1 MRKIFS
7 LILTLALVLTFGV
20 ASAFAADSAGDA
32 SATVMKIAGTSG
44 TVKIA
49 TEKGKDVTPSDGTKL
64 LTGYTVKTA
73 AASYCY
79 ISLDD
84 AKAIKLDQN
93 TKVKIEKSGKKIEIT
108 LKSGQ
113 LYFDVEKKLSGNE
126 SMNIKTS
133 NLTTG
138 IRGTSGTMQLLMPLA
153 ITEELRNKVLS
164 DLSALRTRPVTTMQL
179 FSGQTEI
186 KPGIGIGPSAKLS
199 AGEQLTFALTP
210 GIPSTPGTPG
220 LLTPSLPAP
229 EQFIQKSE
237 LEIDNFG
244 ARAIIENAAI
254 KNGMPVGEALQAST
268 EKIVEQA
275 GAALETLQVA
285 DNALQQISDAVSDP
299 QLLDEKIAGE
309 EQQAVQQTE
318 AAAQTIEGAKTDA
331 GSGSAE
337 GAASEQVFE
346 NVSVQQS
353 SGIDAGKAVFD
364 GNAVTVEDTPT
375 TRPSTGGGSSSG
387 GQQEEAWLTGYTGT
401 YDCQSH
407 AIATNLSARLADYDI
422 WFFND
427 ADRYNELVTLYS
439 RVESEYAEV
448 SESMAGTS
456 DGAPAFGAYLRN
468 YWSDQ
473 LAQFDSNLATSDSQT
488 VENVADSGV
497 YYYFAIE
504 KGDAAGS
511 RYGDVRVLIGRA
523 EISIKWYDLE
533 TNEEVAQNAVFP
545 AGTEQIPVE
554 PVIGVYRTPQDFVIF
569 GADDDYRAAD
579 TISSGGVNVT
589 FRPVVAGDAPQGRA
603 GEYTVRLAS
612 YIQDAAGTNY
622 TGRTQTD
629 NYFLSGQNTQYTYR
643 VATPPVGSV
652 VADQDFFSAANRATW
667 GDYTTYDLAF
677 IAENDGN
684 TSTYTKYARVNGPGT
699 QSEVTPE
706 VDVSEVLAA
715 LGSSS
720 NTYNTILWDTG
731 RTAQYLSP
739 SVLSAAQAMAA
750 TASNR
755 AIYISGAGIDC
766 GFETSGTISMTSGGG
781 LLVVKIGDGAG
792 LTASDE
798 GTRFKVPNLNIGANT
813 YVTNNGTVTLTN
825 SMTVSG
831 DFVNYRNL
839 TMHENAAGP
848 IYLRGGFLTQES
860 GTIWDKRQIL
870 LNSETTEPNPQHPM
884 FNIMGG
890 GNVEIYGGS
899 LKRDLNVATGY
910 TLPADYVKTLVYAS
924 FGNNMT
930 MHAMDSGRAFTYTA
944 PDGTQ
949 ARAYKFYYYTAAGG
963 NNIAGSFINN
973 GVTTLSTA
981 TDSNPMGGSTTHKNI
996 WATELNTTFGAA
1008 SYPNA
1013 AYAQITFPIAG
1024 SDASFTEYVAP
1035 TQPSGL
1041 VVTNGVF
1048 DESNRADWSDY
1059 TKYDVALIA
1068 GEVNQHGIREYQFYR
1083 HGEFAN
1089 EPIGFDTVSDWL
1101 KDVGATYSSIYWEP
1115 TPADAAE
1122 LYNPL
1127 NVAAGNNPVF
1137 DGNLEIAATTTNK
1150 AVFISGPGI
1159 ATAGY
1164 TTFSAVGSNKL
1175 FVRVG
1180 DGSAAAAG
1188 TSQTAIESANISIG
1202 SGVDII
1208 NSGRLTSLSSITV
1221 TSGAELINE
1230 GLVKFKDSGMS
1241 NAYLDGDGTF
1251 KNAAAGEIA
1260 AGLESPTVINGT
1272 GALINEGHMV
1282 IPCGLW
1288 ITEGTTLLNRGKID
1302 ISETHED
1309 YLDIHGGTFT
1319 QEVPT
1324 GVNPDNVY
1332 VRDYETSA
1340 FDSEGNYTG
1349 AGNGNHSTFSFRA
1362 AGGSGT
1368 INLNGGSVQK
1378 IITNNV
1384 PVNATADHLRL
1395 ETIAQAIFGSNITC
1409 EAVNYTSQNG
1419 AGAVEAIKCT
1429 ETGTYSSA
1437 GTINGSVVSGGSV
1450 AATSGY
1456 FYVTS
1461 DAQSTPGAAVFN
1473 KISFPAPAGTYEV
1486 ATNPTGLTIVSGA
1499 GTAADGWLTGYRGTY
1514 DGEPHP
1520 AVSMTALQESDYY
1533 IWAFVGDKNN
1543 NNADYEQFVTS
1554 AEAIL
1559 SETVMTAT
1567 ADDSLCEAQLSEIS
1581 ETMSGWACPSHW
1593 PEDYSGYYCDEGNL
1607 SEGLSVQNVADSDT
1621 FNYFAL
1627 PKKSTGSALTG
1638 TFSAAITK
1646 AALGVAWAVSHP
1658 AIAEADGIYN
1668 ADWPAEQGAVYPY
1681 TTEVPVAAYVGTW
1694 NDDNFDQL
1702 DEAEYT
1708 INGID
1713 YSGYEDRCVLTTH
1726 SAVSG
1731 AGTYYVTIT
1740 GIKYNYQ
1747 DEDVTM
1753 ELDNY
1758 YLNPATLSY
1767 TYTLEAPNSNPTGTH
1782 ITIVSGAAA
1791 NSWLAGYSGTY
1802 DGDPH
1807 SPVSLSAVQQSDYW
1821 IWAFNDDDFNFYPN
1835 GDDFTPFVA
1844 SMQAILEDD
1853 SFNATAANLAQ
1864 VQSSIGGEQLPSVT
1878 SRALTYNDWHLISNR
1893 ETLVQEIGV
1902 VDVLS
1907 SGDYNYF
1914 ALPKYPTGSAF
1925 TGTFTIDITRAAIGV
1940 EWFVVHPDLPNALD
1954 PEWDVEQNGIP
1965 ASSRATMGAIY
1976 PYNNDVEVPVI
1987 PYLVAGPAS
1996 SELYSMPNVGWHE
2009 LNGES
2014 FRGYELLTTNSAVN
2028 GAGTYSVTVTGIKCY
2043 DNQGNV
2049 IAEQMYVDNY
2059 YIDPATATYTYTLQP
2074 EGGGSNTGLVV
2085 TDGVFD
2091 ESNRANWSDSSNY
2104 DVRYVAVN
2112 DSSYMKYVNGAEMGT
2127 SVGIDEVLAAMSS
2140 TTYSS
2145 IYWDTG
2151 DSRRTVPDTY
2161 ANNVEISAET
2171 ANKAVL
2177 ITGAGINFGT
2187 VMVTLSA
2194 VDGKKVYV
2202 RTESDSQDYSFGAT
2216 TVTVDENA
2224 EFINSGSIKT
2234 QTLNVQHEGAMLT
2247 NIGAIEAKYVNVANA
2262 GCLSNDAMFTLSEYG
2277 TGSVGAFNIQSGGA
2291 TVTNSGILNIGG
2303 TPVTITDG
2311 AILANMSSS
2320 NIISEGA
2327 TVTIGAGSLLS
2338 NEGNINIEG
2347 GTNVGIAVAAGG
2359 EMTQNGSGCIWDSR
2373 EVSCSFESGVIV
2385 GITADNGG
2393 LINIEEGA
2401 EVKLYGGTL
2410 KRSIAVG
2417 TNFNEI
2423 EDDGDLIE
2431 AIVKV
2436 MFRAGEID
2444 PIEIVDGE
2452 LVDSE
2457 LIAKTFTYSPS
2468 GSAAPEVLP
2477 RAVLCR
2483 MDEGSGNIH
2492 GSVQVDDNPVLNDD
2506 LDLDIF
2512 SDDTNLDNT
2521 FWATYNSADFVMTDS
2536 DCYVYLSFPVPAGTF
2551 AD

>member
-1 MRKIFS
+1 MRKVFS
-7 LILTLALVLTFGV
+7 LILTLALVLTFGA

-138 IRGTSGTMQLLMPLA
+138 IRGTSGTMQ
-153 ITEELRNKVLS
+153 VV
-164 DLSALRTRPVTTMQL
+164 TRPFSSLRLNQKTTMQL

-210 GIPSTPGTPG
+210 DIPSTPGTPG

-229 EQFIQKSE
+229 EQLIQKSE

-353 SGIDAGKAVFD
+353 AGIDAGKAVFD

-427 ADRYNELVTLYS
+427 ADRYNELVALYS

-448 SESMAGTS
+448 SESMAGTP
-456 DGAPAFGAYLRN
+456 GGVPAFGAYLRN
-468 YWSDQ
+468 YWSDD
-473 LAQFDSNLATSDSQT
+473 LAEFDSNLATSDSQT

-504 KGDAAGS
+504 KGDVAGS
-511 RYGDVRVLIGRA
+511 RYGDVRVLIGKA
-523 EISIKWYDLE
+523 EISIKWYDRE
-533 TNEEVAQNAVFP
+533 TNEEVAQNALFP
-545 AGTEQIPVE
+545 AGTEQIPVV
-554 PVIGVYRTPQDFVIF
+554 PVIGVYRTPQDFAIF

-579 TISSGGVNVT
+579 TISSGGVDVT
-589 FRPVVAGDAPQGRA
+589 FEPVVAGDAPQGRA

-612 YIQDAAGTNY
+612 YIQDDDGTNY

-629 NYFLSGQNTQYTYR
+629 NYFLSGQNMQYTYR
-643 VATPPVGSV
+643 VAAPPVGSV
-652 VADQDFFSAANRATW
+652 VANQDFFSAAYRETW

-684 TSTYTKYARVNGPGT
+684 ESTYTKYARVNGPGT
-699 QSEVTPE
+699 QSEVTE
-706 VDVSEVLAA
+706 GHTVSEVLAA

-739 SVLSAAQAMAA
+739 DVLSAAQAMAA

-766 GFETSGTISMTSGGG
+766 GFETSGTISMVSGGG

-798 GTRFKVPNLNIGANT
+798 GTRFKVPNLNVGANT
-813 YVTNNGTVTLTN
+813 YVTNNGTVTLMN

-839 TMHENAAGP
+839 TMHENAAET

-860 GTIWDKRQIL
+860 GTIWDKRQTL
-870 LNSETTEPNPQHPM
+870 LNAETTEPNPPHPM

-910 TLPADYVKTLVYAS
+910 TLPDDYIKTLVYAS
-924 FGNNMT
+924 FGNYMT

-949 ARAYKFYYYTAAGG
+949 ARAYKFYYTAAGG

-981 TDSNPMGGSTTHKNI
+981 TDSNPMGGSITRKNI

-1024 SDASFTEYVAP
+1024 SDASFTEYVEPAQP
-1035 TQPSGL
+1035 TGL
-1041 VVTNGVF
+1041 AVTDGVF
-1048 DESNRADWSDY
+1048 DDSNRANWSDY

-1068 GEVNQHGIREYQFYR
+1068 GEPNDFGLMEYQLYR
-1083 HGEFAN
+1083 HGEFVN
-1089 EPIGFDTVSDWL
+1089 EPIGLDTVSDWL
-1101 KDVGATYSSIYWEP
+1101 KDAGETNSSIYWEP

-1122 LYNPL
+1122 LFVPRADNPMYEQL
-1127 NVAAGNNPVF
+1127 HL
-1137 DGNLEIAATTTNK
+1137 DGNFEIIATTTNK

-1188 TSQTAIESANISIG
+1188 TSQTAIESANISVG

-1221 TSGAELINE
+1221 TSGAEFINE

-1241 NAYLDGDGTF
+1241 NAYLDGNGTF

-1332 VRDYETSA
+1332 VRDYKPSA
-1340 FDSEGNYTG
+1340 FDETGTFAGTDASANYP
-1349 AGNGNHSTFSFRA
+1349 TFGFRGSNSSVGTVNIY
-1362 AGGSGT
+1362 GGS
-1368 INLNGGSVQK
+1368 IQK
-1378 IITNNV
+1378 LITNNV
-1384 PVNATADHLRL
+1384 PLNPANERLRL
-1395 ETIAQAIFGSNITC
+1395 ETIAKAIIGSRL
-1409 EAVNYTSQNG
+1409 
-1419 AGAVEAIKCT
+1419 AVEAMNYTPQNGGDTAQAIKC
-1429 ETGTYSSA
+1429 EFNNSGSQAERYA
-1437 GTINGSVVSGGSV
+1437 INGSVVSGTGIEQ
-1450 AATSGY
+1450 TSGY

-1499 GTAADGWLTGYRGTY
+1499 
-1514 DGEPHP
+1514 
-1520 AVSMTALQESDYY
+1520 
-1533 IWAFVGDKNN
+1533 
-1543 NNADYEQFVTS
+1543 
-1554 AEAIL
+1554 
-1559 SETVMTAT
+1559 
-1567 ADDSLCEAQLSEIS
+1567 
-1581 ETMSGWACPSHW
+1581 
-1593 PEDYSGYYCDEGNL
+1593 
-1607 SEGLSVQNVADSDT
+1607 
-1621 FNYFAL
+1621 
-1627 PKKSTGSALTG
+1627 
-1638 TFSAAITK
+1638 
-1646 AALGVAWAVSHP
+1646 
-1658 AIAEADGIYN
+1658 
-1668 ADWPAEQGAVYPY
+1668 
-1681 TTEVPVAAYVGTW
+1681 
-1694 NDDNFDQL
+1694 
-1702 DEAEYT
+1702 
-1708 INGID
+1708 
-1713 YSGYEDRCVLTTH
+1713 
-1726 SAVSG
+1726 
-1731 AGTYYVTIT
+1731 
-1740 GIKYNYQ
+1740 
-1747 DEDVTM
+1747 
-1753 ELDNY
+1753 
-1758 YLNPATLSY
+1758 
-1767 TYTLEAPNSNPTGTH
+1767 
-1782 ITIVSGAAA
+1782 AA
-1791 NSWLAGYSGTY
+1791 NSWLAGYTGTYDTQNHLAISPTAIQQEDYYIWLFGPEETESFNTVKSSASALLGECTPAQATDTMAASLSAIREQLNAISIDHATGFVNQHEYSSEAWQALDALFAKNVVDSGSWRYVAIPKTAQNNAYAGNFEVDITKAAIATKWYYEYEPDEEFTDGTTISISEVPDLHLGTPKIGIIVDGEFVEITQDYIIDEDSAELSESRINISLGYPERDSYTEAGTYYATTSGITYTYNGNTVSGKKETANLYATDGALSISFVVVGTTDPTGTHINIVSGAGTEADGWLTGYSGTY

-1821 IWAFNDDDFNFYPN
+1821 IWAFNDDDFNADNPN
-1835 GDDFTPFVA
+1835 GVDYTPFLA
-1844 SMQAILEDD
+1844 SMKAIFESGD
-1853 SFNATAANLAQ
+1853 FVATEESLAQ

-1878 SRALTYNDWHLISNR
+1878 SRTLTYNDWHLISNR

-1907 SGDYNYF
+1907 SGYYYYF

-1925 TGTFTIDITRAAIGV
+1925 TGNFTIDITRAAVGV
-1940 EWFVVHPDLPNALD
+1940 KWFTVHPDVPNALD
-1954 PEWDVEQNGIP
+1954 IENLPEPEIVP
-1965 ASSRATMGAIY
+1965 AESLAASGAAY
-1976 PYNNDVEVPVI
+1976 PYTTDVPVV
-1987 PYLVAGPAS
+1987 PYIVSGPAVS
-1996 SELYSMPNVGWHE
+1996 GSYYMPTVGWYE
-2009 LNGES
+2009 LNGED
-2014 FRGYELLTTNSAVN
+2014 FGYYKLITTHSAVS
-2028 GAGTYSVTVTGIKCY
+2028 GAGTYCVTVTGIECY
-2043 DNQGNV
+2043 VDADAENP
-2049 IAEQMYVDNY
+2049 IATPQMYVDNY
-2059 YIDPATATYTYTLQP
+2059 YIDPATATYTYTLRP
-2074 EGGGSNTGLVV
+2074 EGGGSTTGLVV

-2091 ESNRANWSDSSNY
+2091 ESNRENWSDSSNY

-2161 ANNVEISAET
+2161 ANDVEISAET

-2187 VMVTLSA
+2187 VRVTLSA
-2194 VDGKKVYV
+2194 EDGKKVYV

-2247 NIGAIEAKYVNVANA
+2247 NIGAIEAKYVNVTNA

-2311 AILANMSSS
+2311 AILANMSDS

-2373 EVSCSFESGVIV
+2373 EVSCSFESGGSAV
-2385 GITADNGG
+2385 ITADNAG
-2393 LINIEEGA
+2393 LINIGEGA

-2423 EDDGDLIE
+2423 EDNGDLIK

-2444 PIEIVDGE
+2444 PIEIVDGNFMYTPE
-2452 LVDSE
+2452 TAASE
-2457 LIAKTFTYSPS
+2457 F
-2468 GSAAPEVLP
+2468 P

-2492 GSVQVDDNPVLNDD
+2492 GSVLLDDEPVLNDD
-2506 LDLDIF
+2506 LGSDIF
-2512 SDDTNLDNT
+2512 SGDTNLLDNT
-2521 FWATYNSADFVMTDS
+2521 FWATYNSADFVSDS
-2536 DCYVYLSFPVPAGTF
+2536 DCYVYLSFPIPAGTF
-2551 AD
+2551 AV

>member
-1 MRKIFS
+1 MRKVFS
-7 LILTLALVLTFGV
+7 LILTLALVLTFGA

-138 IRGTSGTMQLLMPLA
+138 IRGTSGTMQLLMPRA

-164 DLSALRTRPVTTMQL
+164 DLSALRPRPVTTMQL

-186 KPGIGIGPSAKLS
+186 KPLLRNAPAAKLS
-199 AGEQLTFALTP
+199 AGEQLTLTLAP
-210 GIPSTPGTPG
+210 GTSGNPQTPGTPG
-220 LLTPSLPAP
+220 LLTPSLPTS
-229 EQFIQKSE
+229 EQLIQKSE

-254 KNGMPVGEALQAST
+254 KNGMPVGEALQAPT

-353 SGIDAGKAVFD
+353 AGLDAGKAVFD
-364 GNAVTVEDTPT
+364 GNAVTVEDTPA

-427 ADRYNELVTLYS
+427 ADRYNELVALYS

-456 DGAPAFGAYLRN
+456 DGVPAFGAYLRN
-468 YWSDQ
+468 NWSGD

-511 RYGDVRVLIGRA
+511 RYGDVRVLIGKA
-523 EISIKWYDLE
+523 EISIKWYDRE

-545 AGTEQIPVE
+545 AGTEQIPVV
-554 PVIGVYRTPQDFVIF
+554 PVIGVYRTPQDFAIF

-579 TISSGGVNVT
+579 TISSGGVDVT
-589 FRPVVAGDAPQGRA
+589 FEPVVAGDAPQGRA

-612 YIQDAAGTNY
+612 YIQDDDGTNY

-629 NYFLSGQNTQYTYR
+629 NYFLSGQNTQYTYS
-643 VATPPVGSV
+643 VAAPPVGSV
-652 VADQDFFSAANRATW
+652 VTDQDFFSAANRSTW

-677 IAENDGN
+677 IAESDGN
-684 TSTYTKYARVNGPGT
+684 ESTYTKYARVNGPGT
-699 QSEVTPE
+699 QSEVTTE

-715 LGSSS
+715 LGSDS
-720 NTYNTILWDTG
+720 NLYNTILWDTG

-739 SVLSAAQAMAA
+739 SVLSAAQTMAA

-798 GTRFKVPNLNIGANT
+798 GTRFKVPNLNVGANT

-839 TMHENAAGP
+839 TMHENAAET

-860 GTIWDKRQIL
+860 GTIWDKRQTL
-870 LNSETTEPNPQHPM
+870 LNAETTEPNPPHPM

-910 TLPADYVKTLVYAS
+910 TLPEDYIKTLVYAT
-924 FGNNMT
+924 FGNHMT

-944 PDGTQ
+944 PDETQ
-949 ARAYKFYYYTAAGG
+949 ARAYKFYYTATGG

-981 TDSNPMGGSTTHKNI
+981 TDSNPMGGSITRKNI

-1013 AYAQITFPIAG
+1013 AYAQISFPIG
-1024 SDASFTEYVAP
+1024 GTDASFTEYVEPAQP
-1035 TQPSGL
+1035 TGL
-1041 VVTNGVF
+1041 AVTDGVF
-1048 DESNRADWSDY
+1048 DESNRANWSDY

-1068 GEVNQHGIREYQFYR
+1068 GEVNGNGIREYQFYR
-1083 HGEFAN
+1083 HGEFDD

-1164 TTFSAVGSNKL
+1164 TTLSAVGSNKL

-1188 TSQTAIESANISIG
+1188 TSQTAIESANISVG

-1241 NAYLDGDGTF
+1241 NAYLDGEGTF

-1272 GALINEGHMV
+1272 GVLINEGHMV

-1302 ISETHED
+1302 ISETHQD

-1324 GVNPDNVY
+1324 GVDPDSVY
-1332 VRDYETSA
+1332 VRDYKPSA
-1340 FDSEGNYTG
+1340 FDETGTFAGTDASANYP
-1349 AGNGNHSTFSFRA
+1349 TFGFRGSNSSVGTVNLY
-1362 AGGSGT
+1362 GGS
-1368 INLNGGSVQK
+1368 IQK
-1378 IITNNV
+1378 LITNNV
-1384 PVNATADHLRL
+1384 PLNPTNERLRL
-1395 ETIAQAIFGSNITC
+1395 ETIAKAIIGSRL
-1409 EAVNYTSQNG
+1409 
-1419 AGAVEAIKCT
+1419 AVEAMNYTPQNGGDTAQTIKC
-1429 ETGTYSSA
+1429 EFNNSGSQAERYA
-1437 GTINGSVVSGGSV
+1437 INGSVVSGTGIEQ
-1450 AATSGY
+1450 TSGY

-1499 GTAADGWLTGYRGTY
+1499 
-1514 DGEPHP
+1514 
-1520 AVSMTALQESDYY
+1520 
-1533 IWAFVGDKNN
+1533 
-1543 NNADYEQFVTS
+1543 
-1554 AEAIL
+1554 
-1559 SETVMTAT
+1559 
-1567 ADDSLCEAQLSEIS
+1567 
-1581 ETMSGWACPSHW
+1581 
-1593 PEDYSGYYCDEGNL
+1593 
-1607 SEGLSVQNVADSDT
+1607 
-1621 FNYFAL
+1621 
-1627 PKKSTGSALTG
+1627 
-1638 TFSAAITK
+1638 
-1646 AALGVAWAVSHP
+1646 
-1658 AIAEADGIYN
+1658 
-1668 ADWPAEQGAVYPY
+1668 
-1681 TTEVPVAAYVGTW
+1681 
-1694 NDDNFDQL
+1694 
-1702 DEAEYT
+1702 
-1708 INGID
+1708 
-1713 YSGYEDRCVLTTH
+1713 
-1726 SAVSG
+1726 
-1731 AGTYYVTIT
+1731 
-1740 GIKYNYQ
+1740 
-1747 DEDVTM
+1747 
-1753 ELDNY
+1753 
-1758 YLNPATLSY
+1758 
-1767 TYTLEAPNSNPTGTH
+1767 
-1782 ITIVSGAAA
+1782 AA
-1791 NSWLAGYSGTY
+1791 NSWLAGYTGAY
-1802 DGDPH
+1802 DGTVH

-1821 IWAFNDDDFNFYPN
+1821 IWVFNDDDFDEVYQN
-1835 GDDFTPFVA
+1835 GHDFTPFVA

-1853 SFNATAANLAQ
+1853 SFNATAENLAQ
-1864 VQSSIGGEQLPSVT
+1864 VQSSIGGEQLSGGGDY
-1878 SRALTYNDWHLISNR
+1878 SYNNYY
-1893 ETLVQEIGV
+1893 LVSGRPEHVENIGV
-1902 VDVLS
+1902 IDVLQS
-1907 SGDYNYF
+1907 DDYNYF
-1914 ALPKYPTGSAF
+1914 ALPKYTTGSAY
-1925 TGTFTIDITRAAIGV
+1925 TGTFTVDITRAAFNI
-1940 EWFVVHPDLPNALD
+1940 EWFVVHPDILNALNIEELPD
-1954 PEWDVEQNGIP
+1954 NDTEIST
-1965 ASSRATMGAIY
+1965 ASRATPGAIY
-1976 PYNNDVEVPVI
+1976 PYTTDAPVVPFFVGGI
-1987 PYLVAGPAS
+1987 NSGN
-1996 SELYSMPNVGWHE
+1996 YSRPTVGVLE
-2009 LNGES
+2009 LNGEA
-2014 FRGYELLTTNSAVN
+2014 FRDYRLITTYSAVN
-2028 GAGTYSVTVTGIKCY
+2028 GAGTYYVTITGIECRN
-2043 DNQGNV
+2043 DDGST
-2049 IAEQMYVDNY
+2049 IAEQMYLDNY
-2059 YIDPATATYTYTLQP
+2059 YINPATATYTYTLQP

-2085 TDGVFD
+2085 TDGVFAG
-2091 ESNRANWSDSSNY
+2091 ENEENWSDFSKY
-2104 DVRYVAVN
+2104 AVAFIAEGEHGG
-2112 DSSYMKYVNGAEMGT
+2112 DDTYTKYELGT
-2127 SVGIDEVLAAMSS
+2127 QVGTEVALDDVLAALSG

-2151 DSRRTVPDTY
+2151 AEADSDGTDYYRKWIELETVSVLAHDD
-2161 ANNVEISAET
+2161 
-2171 ANKAVL
+2171 NKAVF
-2177 ITGAGINFGT
+2177 ISGAGIELSREIATLAFESVGDGKLYVMTDNSGARCFDDDAERYEPTRYSMLAPSIVIGSNVEFTNNFGY
-2187 VMVTLSA
+2187 VSA
-2194 VDGKKVYV
+2194 D
-2202 RTESDSQDYSFGAT
+2202 DL
-2216 TVTVDENA
+2216 TVTEGGILYNNDW
-2224 EFINSGSIKT
+2224 INVGMSDLRVGAGSVLSNNGRIEISEDSSGSI
-2234 QTLNVQHEGAMLT
+2234 V
-2247 NIGAIEAKYVNVANA
+2247 
-2262 GCLSNDAMFTLSEYG
+2262 
-2277 TGSVGAFNIQSGGA
+2277 
-2291 TVTNSGILNIGG
+2291 
-2303 TPVTITDG
+2303 
-2311 AILANMSSS
+2311 
-2320 NIISEGA
+2320 
-2327 TVTIGAGSLLS
+2327 
-2338 NEGNINIEG
+2338 
-2347 GTNVGIAVAAGG
+2347 VAAGG
-2359 EMTQNGSGCIWDSR
+2359 TLKQYEFGMIWDKR
-2373 EVSCSFESGVIV
+2373 AV
-2385 GITADNGG
+2385 GCTIDEYGELQGIGADYG
-2393 LINIEEGA
+2393 LIVVEEDA
-2401 EVKLYGGTL
+2401 EVMLYGGQL
-2410 KRSIAVG
+2410 KRSLAEG
-2417 TNFNEI
+2417 TNLADITDAGNRI
-2423 EDDGDLIE
+2423 EG
-2431 AIVKV
+2431 IVDIL
-2436 MFRAGEID
+2436 FRAGDLD
-2444 PIEIVDGE
+2444 P
-2452 LVDSE
+2452 VDSVTGNFSYTP
-2457 LIAKTFTYSPS
+2457 AD
-2468 GSAAPEVLP
+2468 GAAPELP
-2477 RAVLCR
+2477 RAVLCKLN
-2483 MDEGSGNIH
+2483 DGNGIIN
-2492 GSVQVDDNPVLNDD
+2492 GSVMVGDELVLNNS
-2506 LDLDIF
+2506 LDPDVYTG
-2512 SDDTNLDNT
+2512 DANLENT
-2521 FWATYNSADFVMTDS
+2521 FWATYNSTGFENGDEY
-2536 DCYVYLSFPVPAGTF
+2536 CVYLSFPVPAGTF
-2551 AD
+2551 ADQV

>member
-1 MRKIFS
+1 MKRIVS
-7 LILTLALVLTFGV
+7 LVLILALVFTFG
-20 ASAFAADSAGDA
+20 AGSAFAAGSSAGDTT
-32 SATVMKIAGTSG
+32 ATVMKIAGFEGKVSIT
-44 TVKIA
+44 
-49 TEKGKDVTPSDGTKL
+49 TEKGKDVNVSDGTKL
-64 LTGYTVKTA
+64 LSGYTVKTG

-84 AKAIKLDQN
+84 AKALKLDQN
-93 TKVKIEKSGKKIEIT
+93 TKVKIEKSGKKIEINV
-108 LKSGQ
+108 KSGQ
-113 LYFDVEKKLSGNE
+113 LFFDVDKKLSGSE

-138 IRGTSGTMQLLMPLA
+138 VRGTSGTVKVAL
-153 ITEELRNKVLS
+153 EKVLS
-164 DLSALRTRPVTTMQL
+164 AMQRAGSQRSQLANMLMPKTSLQL
-179 FSGQTEI
+179 FSGFTEV
-186 KPGIGIGPSAKLS
+186 KAGAGKAVATGLS
-199 AGEQLTFALTP
+199 AGQQLAVNKTADSAGGATQTLVK
-210 GIPSTPGTPG
+210 G
-220 LLTPSLPAP
+220 
-229 EQFIQKSE
+229 E
-237 LEIDNFG
+237 LVVDNFG

-254 KNGMPVGEALQAST
+254 KNGMPVGEALQAPT

-331 GSGSAE
+331 GSGNAE
-337 GAASEQVFE
+337 GTASEQVFE

-353 SGIDAGKAVFD
+353 AGLDAGKAVFE
-364 GNAVTVEDTPT
+364 GNAVTVEDIPA

-427 ADRYNELVTLYS
+427 ADRYNELVALYS

-456 DGAPAFGAYLRN
+456 DGVPAFGAYLRN
-468 YWSDQ
+468 NWSGD

-511 RYGDVRVLIGRA
+511 RYGDVRVLIGKA
-523 EISIKWYDLE
+523 EISIKWYDRE

-545 AGTEQIPVE
+545 AGTEQIPVV
-554 PVIGVYRTPQDFVIF
+554 PVIGVYRTPQDFAIF

-579 TISSGGVNVT
+579 TISSGGVDVT
-589 FRPVVAGDAPQGRA
+589 FEPVVAGDAPQGRA

-612 YIQDAAGTNY
+612 YIHDDDGTNY
-622 TGRTQTD
+622 NGRTQTD
-629 NYFLSGQNTQYTYR
+629 NYFLSGQNTQYTYS
-643 VATPPVGSV
+643 VAAPPVGSV

-677 IAENDGN
+677 IAESDGN
-684 TSTYTKYARVNGPGT
+684 ESTYTKYARVNGPGT
-699 QSEVTPE
+699 QSEVTE
-706 VDVSEVLAA
+706 GHTVSEVLAA

-766 GFETSGTISMTSGGG
+766 GFETSGTISMVSGGG

-798 GTRFKVPNLNIGANT
+798 GTRFKVPNLNVGANT
-813 YVTNNGTVTLTN
+813 YVTNNGTVTLMN

-839 TMHENAAGP
+839 TMHENAAET
-848 IYLRGGFLTQES
+848 IYLRGGFLTQET
-860 GTIWDKRQIL
+860 GTIWDKRQTL
-870 LNSETTEPNPQHPM
+870 LNAETTEPNPPHPM

-910 TLPADYVKTLVYAS
+910 TLPDDYIKTLVYAT
-924 FGNNMT
+924 FGNHMT

-944 PDGTQ
+944 PDETQ
-949 ARAYKFYYYTAAGG
+949 ARAYKFYYTATGG

-981 TDSNPMGGSTTHKNI
+981 TDSNPMGGSITRKNI

-1013 AYAQITFPIAG
+1013 AYAQISFPIAG
-1024 SDASFTEYVAP
+1024 SDDSFTEGAP
-1035 TQPSGL
+1035 SMGSDSQTGL
-1041 VVTNGVF
+1041 VVENGVF
-1048 DESNRADWSDY
+1048 DESNRANWSDFS
-1059 TKYDVALIA
+1059 KYDVALLA
-1068 GEVNQHGIREYQFYR
+1068 GEVNSNGIREYQLYR

-1089 EPIGFDTVSDWL
+1089 DLIGFDTVSDWL

-1159 ATAGY
+1159 TTAGY
-1164 TTFSAVGSNKL
+1164 TTLSAVGSNKL

-1188 TSQTAIESANISIG
+1188 TSQTAIESANISVG

-1241 NAYLDGDGTF
+1241 NAYLDGEGTF

-1302 ISETHED
+1302 ISETHGD

-1319 QEVPT
+1319 QEVPI
-1324 GVNPDNVY
+1324 GVDPDSVY
-1332 VRDYETSA
+1332 VRDYKPSA
-1340 FDSEGNYTG
+1340 FDETGTFAGTDASANYP
-1349 AGNGNHSTFSFRA
+1349 TFGFRGSNSSVGTVNIY
-1362 AGGSGT
+1362 GGS
-1368 INLNGGSVQK
+1368 IQK
-1378 IITNNV
+1378 LITNNV
-1384 PVNATADHLRL
+1384 PLNPTNERLRL
-1395 ETIAQAIFGSNITC
+1395 ETIAKAIIGSRL
-1409 EAVNYTSQNG
+1409 
-1419 AGAVEAIKCT
+1419 AVEAMNYTPQNGGDTAQAIKC
-1429 ETGTYSSA
+1429 EFNNSGSQAERYA
-1437 GTINGSVVSGGSV
+1437 INGSVVSGTGIEQ
-1450 AATSGY
+1450 TIGY

-1499 GTAADGWLTGYRGTY
+1499 
-1514 DGEPHP
+1514 
-1520 AVSMTALQESDYY
+1520 
-1533 IWAFVGDKNN
+1533 
-1543 NNADYEQFVTS
+1543 
-1554 AEAIL
+1554 
-1559 SETVMTAT
+1559 
-1567 ADDSLCEAQLSEIS
+1567 
-1581 ETMSGWACPSHW
+1581 
-1593 PEDYSGYYCDEGNL
+1593 
-1607 SEGLSVQNVADSDT
+1607 
-1621 FNYFAL
+1621 
-1627 PKKSTGSALTG
+1627 
-1638 TFSAAITK
+1638 
-1646 AALGVAWAVSHP
+1646 
-1658 AIAEADGIYN
+1658 
-1668 ADWPAEQGAVYPY
+1668 
-1681 TTEVPVAAYVGTW
+1681 
-1694 NDDNFDQL
+1694 
-1702 DEAEYT
+1702 
-1708 INGID
+1708 
-1713 YSGYEDRCVLTTH
+1713 
-1726 SAVSG
+1726 
-1731 AGTYYVTIT
+1731 
-1740 GIKYNYQ
+1740 
-1747 DEDVTM
+1747 
-1753 ELDNY
+1753 
-1758 YLNPATLSY
+1758 
-1767 TYTLEAPNSNPTGTH
+1767 
-1782 ITIVSGAAA
+1782 AA
-1791 NSWLAGYSGTY
+1791 NSWLAGYTGAY
-1802 DGDPH
+1802 DGTVH

-1821 IWAFNDDDFNFYPN
+1821 IWVFNDDDFDEVYPN
-1835 GDDFTPFVA
+1835 GHDFTPFVA

-1853 SFNATAANLAQ
+1853 SFNATAENLAQ
-1864 VQSSIGGEQLPSVT
+1864 VQLSIGGEP
-1878 SRALTYNDWHLISNR
+1878 LTGGGDYSYNNYY
-1893 ETLVQEIGV
+1893 LVSGRPEHVDNIGV
-1902 VDVLS
+1902 IDVLQS
-1907 SGDYNYF
+1907 DDYNYF
-1914 ALPKYPTGSAF
+1914 ALPKYTTGSAY
-1925 TGTFTIDITRAAIGV
+1925 TGTFTVDITRAAIGV

-2059 YIDPATATYTYTLQP
+2059 YIDPATTTYTYTLQP

-2085 TDGVFD
+2085 TDGVFAG
-2091 ESNRANWSDSSNY
+2091 ENEENWSDFSKY
-2104 DVRYVAVN
+2104 AVAFIAEGEHGG
-2112 DSSYMKYVNGAEMGT
+2112 DDTYTKYELGT
-2127 SVGIDEVLAAMSS
+2127 QVGTEVALDDVLAALSG

-2151 DSRRTVPDTY
+2151 AEADSDGTDYYRKWIELETVSVLAHDD
-2161 ANNVEISAET
+2161 
-2171 ANKAVL
+2171 NKAVF
-2177 ITGAGINFGT
+2177 ISGAGIELSREIATLAFESVGDGKLYVMTDNSGARCFDDDADRYEPARYSMLAPSIVIGSNVEFTNNFGY
-2187 VMVTLSA
+2187 VSA
-2194 VDGKKVYV
+2194 D
-2202 RTESDSQDYSFGAT
+2202 DL
-2216 TVTVDENA
+2216 TVTEGGILYNNDW
-2224 EFINSGSIKT
+2224 INVGMSDLRVGAGSVLSNNGRIEISEDSSGSI
-2234 QTLNVQHEGAMLT
+2234 V
-2247 NIGAIEAKYVNVANA
+2247 
-2262 GCLSNDAMFTLSEYG
+2262 
-2277 TGSVGAFNIQSGGA
+2277 
-2291 TVTNSGILNIGG
+2291 
-2303 TPVTITDG
+2303 
-2311 AILANMSSS
+2311 
-2320 NIISEGA
+2320 
-2327 TVTIGAGSLLS
+2327 
-2338 NEGNINIEG
+2338 
-2347 GTNVGIAVAAGG
+2347 VAAGG
-2359 EMTQNGSGCIWDSR
+2359 TLKQYEFGMIWDKR
-2373 EVSCSFESGVIV
+2373 AV
-2385 GITADNGG
+2385 GCNIDEYGELQGIGADYG
-2393 LINIEEGA
+2393 LIVVEEDA
-2401 EVKLYGGTL
+2401 EVMLYGGQL
-2410 KRSIAVG
+2410 KRSLAEG
-2417 TNFNEI
+2417 TNLADITDAGNRI
-2423 EDDGDLIE
+2423 ES
-2431 AIVKV
+2431 IVDIL
-2436 MFRAGEID
+2436 FRAGDLD
-2444 PIEIVDGE
+2444 P
-2452 LVDSE
+2452 VDSVTGNFSYTP
-2457 LIAKTFTYSPS
+2457 AD
-2468 GSAAPEVLP
+2468 GAAPELP
-2477 RAVLCR
+2477 RAVLCKLN
-2483 MDEGSGNIH
+2483 DGNGIIN
-2492 GSVQVDDNPVLNDD
+2492 GSVMVGDELVLNNS
-2506 LDLDIF
+2506 LDPDVYTG
-2512 SDDTNLDNT
+2512 DANLENT
-2521 FWATYNSADFVMTDS
+2521 FWATYNSTGFENGDEY
-2536 DCYVYLSFPVPAGTF
+2536 CVYLSFPVPAGTF
-2551 AD
+2551 ADQV

>member
-1 MRKIFS
+1 MRKVFS
-7 LILTLALVLTFGV
+7 LILTLALVLTFGA

-44 TVKIA
+44 TVKIT

-138 IRGTSGTMQLLMPLA
+138 IRGTSGTMQ
-153 ITEELRNKVLS
+153 VV
-164 DLSALRTRPVTTMQL
+164 TRPFSSLRSNQKTTMQL

-210 GIPSTPGTPG
+210 DIPSTPGTPG
-220 LLTPSLPAP
+220 LLTPSLPASV
-229 EQFIQKSE
+229 QLIQKSE

-254 KNGMPVGEALQAST
+254 KNGMPVGEALQAPT

-337 GAASEQVFE
+337 DAASEQVFE

-353 SGIDAGKAVFD
+353 AGIDAGKAVFD
-364 GNAVTVEDTPT
+364 GNAVTVEDTPA

-427 ADRYNELVTLYS
+427 GDRYNELVTLYS
-439 RVESEYAEV
+439 RVESAYAEE
-448 SESMAGTS
+448 SERMAGTS
-456 DGAPAFGAYLRN
+456 DGVPAFGAYLRN
-468 YWSDQ
+468 NWSDH

-523 EISIKWYDLE
+523 EISIKWYDRE

-545 AGTEQIPVE
+545 AGTEQIPVV
-554 PVIGVYRTPQDFVIF
+554 PVIGVYRTPQDFAIF

-579 TISSGGVNVT
+579 TISSGGVDVT
-589 FRPVVAGDAPQGRA
+589 FEPVVAGDAPQGRA

-612 YIQDAAGTNY
+612 YIHDDDGTNY

-629 NYFLSGQNTQYTYR
+629 NYFLSGQNTQYTYS
-643 VATPPVGSV
+643 VAAPPVGSV
-652 VADQDFFSAANRATW
+652 VTDQDFFSAANRSTW

-677 IAENDGN
+677 IAESDGN
-684 TSTYTKYARVNGPGT
+684 ESTYTKYARVNGPGT
-699 QSEVTPE
+699 QSEVTE
-706 VDVSEVLAA
+706 GHTVSEVLAA

-739 SVLSAAQAMAA
+739 DVLSAAQAMAA

-766 GFETSGTISMTSGGG
+766 GFETSGTISMTSGGA

-798 GTRFKVPNLNIGANT
+798 GTRFKVPNLNVGANT

-839 TMHENAAGP
+839 TMHENAAET

-860 GTIWDKRQIL
+860 GTIWDKRQTL
-870 LNSETTEPNPQHPM
+870 LNSETTEPNPPYPM

-910 TLPADYVKTLVYAS
+910 TLPDDYIKTLVYAS
-924 FGNNMT
+924 FGNYMT

-949 ARAYKFYYYTAAGG
+949 ARAYKFYYTATGG

-981 TDSNPMGGSTTHKNI
+981 TDSNPMGGSITRKNI

-1013 AYAQITFPIAG
+1013 AYAQISFPIAG
-1024 SDASFTEYVAP
+1024 SDDSFTEYVAP

-1048 DESNRADWSDY
+1048 DESNRANWSDY

-1068 GEVNQHGIREYQFYR
+1068 GEVNGNGIREYQFYR
-1083 HGEFAN
+1083 HGEFDD

-1127 NVAAGNNPVF
+1127 NVASGNNPVF

-1188 TSQTAIESANISIG
+1188 TSQTAIESANISVG

-1302 ISETHED
+1302 ISETHGD

-1332 VRDYETSA
+1332 VRDYKPSA
-1340 FDSEGNYTG
+1340 FDETG
-1349 AGNGNHSTFSFRA
+1349 TFAGTDASANCPTFGFRGSNSSVGTVNVY
-1362 AGGSGT
+1362 GGS
-1368 INLNGGSVQK
+1368 IQK
-1378 IITNNV
+1378 LITNNV
-1384 PVNATADHLRL
+1384 PLNPANERLRL
-1395 ETIAQAIFGSNITC
+1395 ETIAKAIIGSRL
-1409 EAVNYTSQNG
+1409 
-1419 AGAVEAIKCT
+1419 AVEAMNYTPQNGGDTAQAIKC
-1429 ETGTYSSA
+1429 EFNNSGSQAERYA
-1437 GTINGSVVSGGSV
+1437 INGSVVSGTGIEQ
-1450 AATSGY
+1450 TSGY
-1456 FYVTS
+1456 FYITS

-1473 KISFPAPAGTYEV
+1473 KISFPAPQGTYEV

-1499 GTAADGWLTGYRGTY
+1499 AANSWLAGYTGTY
-1514 DGEPHP
+1514 DTQNHLAISP
-1520 AVSMTALQESDYY
+1520 TAIQREDYY
-1533 IWAFVGDKNN
+1533 IWLFGPEETESFNTVKSSASALLGECTPAQATDTMAASLSAIREQLNAISIDHATGFVNQHEYSSEAWQSLDALFAKNVVDSGSWQYVAIPKTAQ
-1543 NNADYEQFVTS
+1543 NNAY
-1554 AEAIL
+1554 A
-1559 SETVMTAT
+1559 
-1567 ADDSLCEAQLSEIS
+1567 
-1581 ETMSGWACPSHW
+1581 
-1593 PEDYSGYYCDEGNL
+1593 GNF
-1607 SEGLSVQNVADSDT
+1607 EVD
-1621 FNYFAL
+1621 
-1627 PKKSTGSALTG
+1627 
-1638 TFSAAITK
+1638 ITK
-1646 AALGVAWAVSHP
+1646 AAIATKWYYEYEPDEEFTDGTTISISEVPDLHLGTPKIGIIVDGEFVEITQDYIIDEDS
-1658 AIAEADGIYN
+1658 AELSESRINISLGYPERD
-1668 ADWPAEQGAVYPY
+1668 PY
-1681 TTEVPVAAYVGTW
+1681 TE
-1694 NDDNFDQL
+1694 
-1702 DEAEYT
+1702 
-1708 INGID
+1708 
-1713 YSGYEDRCVLTTH
+1713 
-1726 SAVSG
+1726 
-1731 AGTYYVTIT
+1731 AGTYYATTSGIT
-1740 GIKYNYQ
+1740 
-1747 DEDVTM
+1747 
-1753 ELDNY
+1753 
-1758 YLNPATLSY
+1758 Y
-1767 TYTLEAPNSNPTGTH
+1767 TYNGQTVSGKTETANLYLTDGALSISFVVVGTTDPTGTH
-1782 ITIVSGAAA
+1782 INIVSGAAA

-1821 IWAFNDDDFNFYPN
+1821 IWAFNDDDFNADNPN
-1835 GDDFTPFVA
+1835 GVDYTPFLA
-1844 SMQAILEDD
+1844 SMKAIFESGD
-1853 SFNATAANLAQ
+1853 FVATEESLAQ
-1864 VQSSIGGEQLPSVT
+1864 VQSSSGGEQLPSVT
-1878 SRALTYNDWHLISNR
+1878 SRTLTYNDWHLISNR

-1925 TGTFTIDITRAAIGV
+1925 TGTFTIDITRAAFDI
-1940 EWFVVHPDLPNALD
+1940 EWFVVHPDIPNALNIEELPD
-1954 PEWDVEQNGIP
+1954 NDTEIST
-1965 ASSRATMGAIY
+1965 ASRATPGAIY
-1976 PYNNDVEVPVI
+1976 PYTTDAPVVPFFVGGI
-1987 PYLVAGPAS
+1987 NSGN
-1996 SELYSMPNVGWHE
+1996 YSRPTVGVLE
-2009 LNGES
+2009 LNGEE
-2014 FRGYELLTTNSAVN
+2014 FRDYRLITTYSAVN
-2028 GAGTYSVTVTGIKCY
+2028 GAGTYYVTITGIECRN
-2043 DNQGNV
+2043 DDGST
-2049 IAEQMYVDNY
+2049 IAEQMYLDNY
-2059 YIDPATATYTYTLQP
+2059 YINPATATYTYTLQP

-2085 TDGVFD
+2085 TDGVFAG
-2091 ESNRANWSDSSNY
+2091 ENEENWSDFSKY
-2104 DVRYVAVN
+2104 AVAFIAEGEHGG
-2112 DSSYMKYVNGAEMGT
+2112 DDTYTKYELGT
-2127 SVGIDEVLAAMSS
+2127 QVGTEVALDDVLAALSG

-2151 DSRRTVPDTY
+2151 AEADSDGTDYYRKWIELETVSVLAHDD
-2161 ANNVEISAET
+2161 
-2171 ANKAVL
+2171 NKAVF
-2177 ITGAGINFGT
+2177 ISGAGIELSREIATLAFESVGDGKLYVMTDNSGARCFDDETGRYEPARYSMVAPSIVIGSNVEFTNNFGY
-2187 VMVTLSA
+2187 VSA
-2194 VDGKKVYV
+2194 D
-2202 RTESDSQDYSFGAT
+2202 DL
-2216 TVTVDENA
+2216 TVTEGGILYNNDW
-2224 EFINSGSIKT
+2224 INVGTSDLMVGADSVLSNNGRIEISEDSSGSI
-2234 QTLNVQHEGAMLT
+2234 V
-2247 NIGAIEAKYVNVANA
+2247 
-2262 GCLSNDAMFTLSEYG
+2262 
-2277 TGSVGAFNIQSGGA
+2277 
-2291 TVTNSGILNIGG
+2291 
-2303 TPVTITDG
+2303 
-2311 AILANMSSS
+2311 
-2320 NIISEGA
+2320 
-2327 TVTIGAGSLLS
+2327 
-2338 NEGNINIEG
+2338 
-2347 GTNVGIAVAAGG
+2347 VAAGG
-2359 EMTQNGSGCIWDSR
+2359 TLKQYEFGMIWDKR
-2373 EVSCSFESGVIV
+2373 AV
-2385 GITADNGG
+2385 GCTIDEYGELIGIEADHG
-2393 LINIEEGA
+2393 LVVVEEDA
-2401 EVKLYGGTL
+2401 EVMLYGGQL
-2410 KRSIAVG
+2410 KRSLAEG
-2417 TNFNEI
+2417 TNLAEI
-2423 EDDGDLIE
+2423 TDAGNRIE
-2431 AIVKV
+2431 GIVEIV
-2436 MFRAGEID
+2436 FRAGSSD
-2444 PIEIVDGE
+2444 PVDIVNGRFSYTPADG
-2452 LVDSE
+2452 
-2457 LIAKTFTYSPS
+2457 
-2468 GSAAPEVLP
+2468 AAPELP
-2477 RAVLCR
+2477 RAVLCKLN
-2483 MDEGSGNIH
+2483 DGNGFIN
-2492 GSVQVDDNPVLNDD
+2492 GSVKVGDELVLNKD
-2506 LDLDIF
+2506 LD
-2512 SDDTNLDNT
+2512 SDVYTGDANLENT
-2521 FWATYNSADFVMTDS
+2521 FWATYNSTGFENGDEY
-2536 DCYVYLSFPVPAGTF
+2536 CVYLSFPVPAGTF
-2551 AD
+2551 ADQV

>member
-7 LILTLALVLTFGV
+7 LILTLALVLTFGA

-138 IRGTSGTMQLLMPLA
+138 IRGTSGTMQLLIPRA
-153 ITEELRNKVLS
+153 ITEELRNKVLG

-210 GIPSTPGTPG
+210 GIPSIPGTPG

-229 EQFIQKSE
+229 EQLIQKSE

-353 SGIDAGKAVFD
+353 AGIDAGKAVFD
-364 GNAVTVEDTPT
+364 GNAVTVEDTPA
-375 TRPSTGGGSSSG
+375 TRPSTGGSSSSG

-427 ADRYNELVTLYS
+427 PDRYNELVTLYS

-456 DGAPAFGAYLRN
+456 DGVPAFGVYLRN

-523 EISIKWYDLE
+523 EISIKWYDRE

-579 TISSGGVNVT
+579 TISSGGINVT

-612 YIQDAAGTNY
+612 YIQDDAGTNY

-643 VATPPVGSV
+643 VAAPPVGSV
-652 VADQDFFSAANRATW
+652 VADQDFFSARNRATW

-677 IAENDGN
+677 IAESDGN
-684 TSTYTKYARVNGPGT
+684 ESTYTKYARVNGPGT
-699 QSEVTPE
+699 QSEVTTE

-739 SVLSAAQAMAA
+739 SVLSEAPAMAA

-766 GFETSGTISMTSGGG
+766 GNETNGTISMVSGGA

-798 GTRFKVPNLNIGANT
+798 GTRFRVPNLNVGANT
-813 YVTNNGTVTLTN
+813 YVTNNGTVTLMN

-839 TMHENAAGP
+839 TMYENAAGP

-860 GTIWDKRQIL
+860 GTIWDKRQTL
-870 LNSETTEPNPQHPM
+870 LNSEAPEQNQHPM

-890 GNVEIYGGS
+890 GNVNIYGGS

-910 TLPADYVKTLVYAS
+910 TLPADYVKTLVYAM

-949 ARAYKFYYYTAAGG
+949 ARAYKFYYTAAGG

-981 TDSNPMGGSTTHKNI
+981 TDSNPMGSTTHKNI

-1048 DESNRADWSDY
+1048 DESNRANWSDY

-1068 GEVNQHGIREYQFYR
+1068 GEVNGNGIREYQFYR

-1089 EPIGFDTVSDWL
+1089 EPIGFDTISDWL
-1101 KDVGATYSSIYWEP
+1101 KDVFATYSSIYWEP

-1164 TTFSAVGSNKL
+1164 TTLSAVGSNKL

-1188 TSQTAIESANISIG
+1188 TSQTAIESANFSVG
-1202 SGVDII
+1202 SGVELI

-1251 KNAAAGEIA
+1251 KNAAAGKIA

-1288 ITEGTTLLNRGKID
+1288 ITEGTTLLNRGQID
-1302 ISETHED
+1302 LSETHED

-1332 VRDYETSA
+1332 VRDYQTSA

-1349 AGNGNHSTFSFRA
+1349 AGNGNHPTFSFRA
-1362 AGGSGT
+1362 AGDSGT
-1368 INLNGGSVQK
+1368 INLNGGSVQR

-1395 ETIAQAIFGSNITC
+1395 ETIAKSIFGSNLTC
-1409 EAVNYTSQNG
+1409 ETVNYTSQNG

-1429 ETGTYSSA
+1429 ETGTNSAA

-1499 GTAADGWLTGYRGTY
+1499 
-1514 DGEPHP
+1514 
-1520 AVSMTALQESDYY
+1520 
-1533 IWAFVGDKNN
+1533 
-1543 NNADYEQFVTS
+1543 
-1554 AEAIL
+1554 
-1559 SETVMTAT
+1559 
-1567 ADDSLCEAQLSEIS
+1567 
-1581 ETMSGWACPSHW
+1581 
-1593 PEDYSGYYCDEGNL
+1593 
-1607 SEGLSVQNVADSDT
+1607 
-1621 FNYFAL
+1621 
-1627 PKKSTGSALTG
+1627 
-1638 TFSAAITK
+1638 
-1646 AALGVAWAVSHP
+1646 
-1658 AIAEADGIYN
+1658 
-1668 ADWPAEQGAVYPY
+1668 
-1681 TTEVPVAAYVGTW
+1681 
-1694 NDDNFDQL
+1694 
-1702 DEAEYT
+1702 
-1708 INGID
+1708 
-1713 YSGYEDRCVLTTH
+1713 
-1726 SAVSG
+1726 
-1731 AGTYYVTIT
+1731 
-1740 GIKYNYQ
+1740 
-1747 DEDVTM
+1747 
-1753 ELDNY
+1753 
-1758 YLNPATLSY
+1758 
-1767 TYTLEAPNSNPTGTH
+1767 
-1782 ITIVSGAAA
+1782 AA
-1791 NSWLAGYSGTY
+1791 NSWLAGYTGTY
-1802 DGDPH
+1802 DTQNH
-1807 SPVSLSAVQQSDYW
+1807 LAISPTAIQQEDYYIWLFGPEETESFNTVKSSASALLGECTPAQATDTMAASLSAIKDQLNAISIDNATGFVNQHEYSSEVWQSLDALRAKNVVDSGSWKYVAIPKTAQNNAYAGNFEVDITKAAIATKWYYEYEPDEEFSDGTTISISEVPDLHLGTPKIGIIVDGEFVEITQDYIIEEDSAQLSESRINISLGYPERDPYTEAGTYYATTSGITYTYNGNTVSGKKETANLYATDGALSISFVVVGTTDPTGTHINIVSGAGTEADGWLTGYSAAYDGAVHEPVVLNTVQQNDYW
-1821 IWAFNDDDFNFYPN
+1821 VWVFNDDDFN
-1835 GDDFTPFVA
+1835 DDNPTGIDYAPFVA
-1844 SMQAILEDD
+1844 SMSAVLESDD
-1853 SFNATAANLAQ
+1853 FEATDENLAQ
-1864 VQSSIGGEQLPSVT
+1864 VKSRVGDSQLPAVT
-1878 SRALTYNDWHLISNR
+1878 NRALSYNDYYLCGRS
-1893 ETLVQEIGV
+1893 TLADDIGV
-1902 VDVLS
+1902 VDVMQ
-1907 SGDYNYF
+1907 SGNYYYF

-1925 TGTFTIDITRAAIGV
+1925 TGTFTIDITRAAVGV
-1940 EWFVVHPDLPNALD
+1940 KWFTVHPDVPNALD
-1954 PEWDVEQNGIP
+1954 IEDLPEPEIVP
-1965 ASSRATMGAIY
+1965 AESLAASGAAY
-1976 PYNNDVEVPVI
+1976 PYTTDVPVV
-1987 PYLVAGPAS
+1987 PYIVSGPAVS
-1996 SELYSMPNVGWHE
+1996 GSYYMPTDGWYE
-2009 LNGES
+2009 LNRED
-2014 FRGYELLTTNSAVN
+2014 FGYYKLITTHSAVS
-2028 GAGTYSVTVTGIKCY
+2028 GAGTYCVTVTGIECY
-2043 DNQGNV
+2043 VDAEAENP
-2049 IAEQMYVDNY
+2049 IATPQMYVDNY

-2074 EGGGSNTGLVV
+2074 EGIGDITTFVQSLDGKTGTELYGMFDVAYVARDNGSAYSDYTKYINGEAQETAATQAEMLGALASTTSYSSVYVDTGSRQQQIQGSENELDIK
-2085 TDGVFD
+2085 TDGFNKVVIIDGGGFALA
-2091 ESNRANWSDSSNY
+2091 ESGESTVSLRNVNSLEQDYDSEECKLYVKLMGTRNSAQLVTHNLEIAGNTQLVNQDSNITIVSNAAIKGSLY
-2104 DVRYVAVN
+2104 N
-2112 DSSYMKYVNGAEMGT
+2112 KYVINIAEAATGSILIDGGGLYLKGT
-2127 SVGIDEVLAAMSS
+2127 DAMIVDNRIATIAAIDGELTVTTVADMFQFDQSDLEQPAVLDISEGSADGGIRHAV
-2140 TTYSS
+2140 
-2145 IYWDTG
+2145 
-2151 DSRRTVPDTY
+2151 V
-2161 ANNVEISAET
+2161 VEDSAEALVGDLEKAST
-2171 ANKAVL
+2171 AYLAVL
-2177 ITGAGINFGT
+2177 FGEDMIAFYQNAEPVAGSDYLFEGYFTQSDGVAGEEIIQFLECVYNYST
-2187 VMVTLSA
+2187 
-2194 VDGKKVYV
+2194 DGKIIGSHY
-2202 RTESDSQDYSFGAT
+2202 T
-2216 TVTVDENA
+2216 TGGVIEPEEDNLFFVSSRN
-2224 EFINSGSIKT
+2224 
-2234 QTLNVQHEGAMLT
+2234 LNV
-2247 NIGAIEAKYVNVANA
+2247 
-2262 GCLSNDAMFTLSEYG
+2262 D
-2277 TGSVGAFNIQSGGA
+2277 
-2291 TVTNSGILNIGG
+2291 GG
-2303 TPVTITDG
+2303 TPSMIC
-2311 AILANMSSS
+2311 
-2320 NIISEGA
+2320 
-2327 TVTIGAGSLLS
+2327 LS
-2338 NEGNINIEG
+2338 
-2347 GTNVGIAVAAGG
+2347 
-2359 EMTQNGSGCIWDSR
+2359 
-2373 EVSCSFESGVIV
+2373 
-2385 GITADNGG
+2385 
-2393 LINIEEGA
+2393 
-2401 EVKLYGGTL
+2401 Y
-2410 KRSIAVG
+2410 
-2417 TNFNEI
+2417 
-2423 EDDGDLIE
+2423 
-2431 AIVKV
+2431 
-2436 MFRAGEID
+2436 
-2444 PIEIVDGE
+2444 PI
-2452 LVDSE
+2452 
-2457 LIAKTFTYSPS
+2457 
-2468 GSAAPEVLP
+2468 
-2477 RAVLCR
+2477 
-2483 MDEGSGNIH
+2483 H
-2492 GSVQVDDNPVLNDD
+2492 
-2506 LDLDIF
+2506 
-2512 SDDTNLDNT
+2512 
-2521 FWATYNSADFVMTDS
+2521 
-2536 DCYVYLSFPVPAGTF
+2536 
-2551 AD
+2551 